1 MRIALVLVVL
11 SMLAGCAAFMTY
23 GTGADFRH
31 AAAAAKD
38 KKYNEA
44 VAIYNKIAVQ
54 APQSEAA
61 PEALFQAAYLEA
73 LYDNP
78 QRDYAKALQGFDEFI
93 KLYPDHGKLQEAE
106 NWRFILRTILD
117 LKKENDH
124 LKRNIEQLKKLDIR
138 HEERRGR

>member
-1 MRIALVLVVL
+1 MRYALVLLALVML
-11 SMLAGCAAFMTY
+11 SGCAAFKIN
-23 GTGADFRH
+23 ADYRS

-38 KKYNEA
+38 KNYQEA

-54 APQSEAA
+54 APQSGAA
-61 PEALFQAAYLEA
+61 PESLFQAAYLQT

-93 KLYPDHGKLQEAE
+93 KRYPGHPRLQEAR
-106 NWRFILRTILD
+106 NWHSLLKTILD
-117 LKKENDH
+117 LKKENDR
-124 LKRNIEQLKKLDIR
+124 LKKNIEQLKKLDIR